1 MPAVPNPVVI
11 ATRNAGKVKEF
22 EAMLGKLGL
31 EVQSL
36 ADYPAIPDIPEDGA
50 TFRDNAIIKARA
62 VAERLNR
69 AVIADDSGL
78 CVDRLD
84 GAPGVYSA
92 RFAGEQATDAE
103 NNAKL
108 LRKLQELAPE
118 SAWPQGADAA
128 DGTSVELLSAA
139 RFVCVLALVVP
150 GKEQPV
156 TAEGNCEGF
165 ILGKS
170 RGDGGFGY
178 DPLFYL
184 PQLGQ
189 SMAELSLEEK
199 NRLSHRSQA
208 LKRFME
214 LISH

>member
-1 MPAVPNPVVI
+1 MLAVPNPVVI

-22 EAMLGKLGL
+22 AAMLEKHGL

-36 ADYPAIPDIPEDGA
+36 ADYPNVPDIPEDGE

-62 VAERLNR
+62 AAERLKQ

-78 CVDRLD
+78 CVERLD

-92 RFAGEQATDAE
+92 RYAGEQATDEA
-103 NNAKL
+103 NNDKL
-108 LRKLQELAPE
+108 LRDLRELSPD
-118 SAWPQGADAA
+118 SSWPRQAEAA
-128 DGTSVELLSAA
+128 DGTAVELLSAA
-139 RFVCVLALVVP
+139 RFVCVLALVIP
-150 GKEQPV
+150 GEQDPIV
-156 TAEGNCEGF
+156 VEGACEGM
-165 ILGKS
+165 ILGKG
-170 RGDGGFGY
+170 RGAGGFGY

-184 PQLGQ
+184 PELRL
-189 SMAELSLEEK
+189 SMAELPMEEK

-208 LKRFME
+208 LKRFVK